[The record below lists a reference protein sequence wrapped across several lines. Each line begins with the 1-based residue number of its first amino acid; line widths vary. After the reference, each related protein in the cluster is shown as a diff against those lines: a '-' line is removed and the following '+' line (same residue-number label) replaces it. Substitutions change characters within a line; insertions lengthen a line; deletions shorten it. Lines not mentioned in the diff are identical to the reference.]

1 MHRDK
6 RKGWDKHC
14 NHFSCK
20 ILYYLSGG
28 CHHQMDMSDTGV
40 PTCWE
45 VFAIVQAKDD
55 GALDYAFCSR
65 YRRYHQVWDRFCSKN
80 SEDLLIK

>member
-1 MHRDK
+1 
-6 RKGWDKHC
+6 
-14 NHFSCK
+14 
-20 ILYYLSGG
+20 
-28 CHHQMDMSDTGV
+28 MDMSDTGV